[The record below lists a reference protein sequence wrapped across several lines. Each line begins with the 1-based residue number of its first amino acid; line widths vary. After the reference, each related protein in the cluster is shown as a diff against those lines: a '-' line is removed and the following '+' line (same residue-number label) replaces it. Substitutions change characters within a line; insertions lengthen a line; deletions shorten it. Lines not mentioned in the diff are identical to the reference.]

1 MIKLGSK
8 VKQKP
13 YLFEGRRYGRLPE
26 LDGVVGE
33 IVVLSKRDATVG
45 VSFPFSNPSFLH
57 TLTGFLKGDHGRWFL
72 LEELVEVPD
81 VLNDDE
87 WD

>member
-13 YLFEGRRYGRLPE
+13 FYLEGRRYGRLLE

-33 IVVLSKRDATVG
+33 VVVLDKRDKTVG
-45 VSFPFSNPSFLH
+45 VSFFPLCNHYMH

-72 LEELVEVPD
+72 REELVEVID
-81 VLNDDE
+81 DLNDDE
-87 WD
+87 WE